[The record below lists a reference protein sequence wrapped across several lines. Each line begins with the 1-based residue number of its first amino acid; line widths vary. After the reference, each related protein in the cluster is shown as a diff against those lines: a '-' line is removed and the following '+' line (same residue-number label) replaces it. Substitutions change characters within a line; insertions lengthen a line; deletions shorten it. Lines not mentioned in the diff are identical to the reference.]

1 MPALY
6 FMDFSRQ
13 LSVLAS
19 TIYVRGGICM
29 RNRRTAL
36 IAGILFSLMVV
47 GPLHAADQP
56 GEIPGRADEAKMSEG
71 VIGISLH
78 IGALRVGDPASLYVG
93 HVSPEG
99 PAHKAGLKHGDELV
113 SVDGASVSGKTYEEV
128 VKMVRGEAGANVKLA
143 VKREGVPQE
152 ISVTRVAGT
161 TLAKGRAGHG
171 SYKEKPAP

>member
-1 MPALY
+1 
-6 FMDFSRQ
+6 
-13 LSVLAS
+13 
-19 TIYVRGGICM
+19 M
-29 RNRRTAL
+29 RNRGTAL
-36 IAGILFSLMVV
+36 IACMVFSLMVI
-47 GPLHAADQP
+47 GPLHAADQS

-93 HVSPEG
+93 HVYAEG

-113 SVDGASVSGKTYEEV
+113 SVDGASVSAKTYEEV
-128 VKMVRGEAGANVKLA
+128 VKMVRGEAGADVKLA

-152 ISVTRVAGT
+152 ISVTRVAGA
-161 TLAKGRAGHG
+161 TLTKGRAGHG